1 LYSQTL
7 HISILFYPFTSG
19 YVSITVLLFP
29 SYKATTTPKKATNPT
44 IPPTT
49 PVGRAAAPVAGF
61 LAPPVAFAP
70 LAAVPVASVF
80 PPVPEPP
87 DAPLVQRAIWLT
99 EVA

>member
-1 LYSQTL
+1 MSCTL
-7 HISILFYPFTSG
+7 KHSTSLFFSIHLLQGIHHRITS
-19 YVSITVLLFP
+19 P

-70 LAAVPVASVF
+70 LAAVPVVSVF